1 MKLIPA
7 RSFGAKAKAGG
18 GPPAAAA
25 PVQTAPK
32 LKTNFEEMIEE
43 GGVG

>member
-1 MKLIPA
+1 MRLVPA

-25 PVQTAPK
+25 PVEVAPR